1 MKLIE
6 RVSRWLIQLDKDD
19 DLYSLGIHP
28 IQVKNRPTQTFTWKE
43 GVETVTF
50 RGTLDQ
56 YIEYTKFLE
65 LK

>member
-6 RVSRWLIQLDKDD
+6 RFSRWLIQLDKDD
-19 DLYSLGIHP
+19 DLYSLGLHP
-28 IQVKNRPTQTFTWKE
+28 NQIKYRPARTFTWKE
-43 GVETVTF
+43 GDETVTF

-65 LK
+65 LN